1 MLVFDAHLDLSMNAL
16 NWNRDLTG
24 SVWEVRRREQGQTD
38 KPDRGQGTVTLPEMR
53 RGQVGLCIATQIA
66 HCVEPSN
73 PALPAWN
80 SPEAA
85 WAHSQGQL
93 AWYRAME
100 AAGEMV
106 QISDW
111 KSLDEHARRWTETAA
126 EGTPIGFILS
136 LEGADSIVTLAHLE
150 QAREYGL
157 CALGPAHFGEGRYA
171 AGTGR
176 EAGLTASGRELVREM
191 DRLGIILDVTH
202 LTDRGFWEALALYQG
217 PVWASH
223 SNCRALVPHQRQLDD
238 EQILALLERDAVIG
252 TVLDAWMLEPG
263 WIRHQSTP
271 RETGLKME
279 QPADHI
285 DHICQLAGS
294 ARHCMIGSDLDGG
307 FGRNQT
313 PVDLDTIADVQK
325 LGPILAGR
333 SYSEEDIEGI
343 FHGNL
348 LRFLHRAWA

>member
-1 MLVFDAHLDLSMNAL
+1 MNAL
-16 NWNRDLTG
+16 NWNRDLTD
-24 SVWEVRRREQGQTD
+24 SVQEVRRREQGQTD

-111 KSLDEHARRWTETAA
+111 KSLDEHAQRWTEAGG

-136 LEGADSIVTLAHLE
+136 LEGADSMVTLGHLE
-150 QAREYGL
+150 QACEYGL
-157 CALGPAHFGEGRYA
+157 RALGPAHFGEGRYA

-176 EAGLTASGRELVREM
+176 EEGLTASGRELVKEM

-202 LTDRGFWEALALYQG
+202 LTDRGFWEALALHQG

-223 SNCRALVPHQRQLDD
+223 SNCRALVPHQRQLND
-238 EQILALLERDAVIG
+238 EQILARIMHEI
-252 TVLDAWMLEPG
+252 
-263 WIRHQSTP
+263 
-271 RETGLKME
+271 
-279 QPADHI
+279 
-285 DHICQLAGS
+285 
-294 ARHCMIGSDLDGG
+294 
-307 FGRNQT
+307 
-313 PVDLDTIADVQK
+313 
-325 LGPILAGR
+325 
-333 SYSEEDIEGI
+333 
-343 FHGNL
+343 
-348 LRFLHRAWA
+348 